1 MGEESS
7 LFSFFFYVLF
17 VYPACNW
24 ILKPGRFSRSK
35 GLTYAIGLLVAI
47 SAVKTGLEL
56 QERGPNF
63 YQMLDVTR
71 GSSAVDI
78 KRAYKRMS
86 LELHPDKNPSPTAID
101 DFAALKNGY
110 DVLMDMETREIY
122 NRFGEDKVKSKLVID
137 EYRVLLEVAIFYVAW
152 GIMTYMLTLGKQS
165 SNARQWAFTGMIAML
180 VVEVMLLLKE
190 LTLPDWFL
198 PQMTEHELVMLGHNL
213 FPAYLNGC
221 RCIGA
226 YLFVDLDEH
235 ARRLLL
241 ALHEQNKEVLRALAD
256 LQQTIAANGGVGG
269 AAAPPTVNQTL
280 QNLEA
285 SLRGGA
291 VPAHPAANIMKPDA
305 GKSNTNLYLMI
316 AGYVV
321 LYYVFSGG

>member
-122 NRFGEDKVKSKLVID
+122 NRFGEDKVKSSSSSASTACSS
-137 EYRVLLEVAIFYVAW
+137 RSPSSTSW

-198 PQMTEHELVMLGHNL
+198 PQTTEHELVMLGHNL

-235 ARRLLL
+235 A
-241 ALHEQNKEVLRALAD
+241 
-256 LQQTIAANGGVGG
+256 
-269 AAAPPTVNQTL
+269 AAPPGAPRAEQ
-280 QNLEA
+280 
-285 SLRGGA
+285 GGA
-291 VPAHPAANIMKPDA
+291 PRSTTSSRPSRRTAASAARPRRRR
-305 GKSNTNLYLMI
+305 
-316 AGYVV
+316 
-321 LYYVFSGG
+321 

>member
-137 EYRVLLEVAIFYVAW
+137 EYRVLLEVAIF
-152 GIMTYMLTLGKQS
+152 S
-165 SNARQWAFTGMIAML
+165 R
-180 VVEVMLLLKE
+180 
-190 LTLPDWFL
+190 
-198 PQMTEHELVMLGHNL
+198 
-213 FPAYLNGC
+213 
-221 RCIGA
+221 GA
-226 YLFVDLDEH
+226 
-235 ARRLLL
+235 
-241 ALHEQNKEVLRALAD
+241 
-256 LQQTIAANGGVGG
+256 
-269 AAAPPTVNQTL
+269 
-280 QNLEA
+280 
-285 SLRGGA
+285 S
-291 VPAHPAANIMKPDA
+291 
-305 GKSNTNLYLMI
+305 
-316 AGYVV
+316 
-321 LYYVFSGG
+321 